1 MKISL
6 TQRYLKIRLQY
17 RPRTG
22 VFVWRNGPRAGQIAG
37 CRFENG
43 YINISLCGRMIGAH
57 RLAFLY
63 VVGAMPKQVEHKNGR
78 PWDNRWTNL
87 RPSTQ
92 SQNKQNARV
101 KATSKSGFKGVTW
114 KDTHGKWAAHIGPRG
129 SVKFLGYFDDPN
141 AAHAAYVRASKTMYG
156 EFARA

>member
-6 TQRYLKIRLQY
+6 TRRYLQSRLQY
-17 RPRTG
+17 RRRTG
-22 VFVWRNGPRAGQIAG
+22 EFVWRDGPRAGQIAG

-43 YINISLCGRMIGAH
+43 YINIALCDRMIGAH

-63 VVGAMPKQVEHKNGR
+63 VVGAMPKQVEHKNGK
-78 PWDNRWTNL
+78 PWDNRWANL
-87 RPSTQ
+87 RSSTQ

-114 KDTHGKWAAHIGPRG
+114 KNTHNKWAAHIGPRG
-129 SVKFLGYFDDPN
+129 GVRFLGHFDSPTL
-141 AAHAAYVRASKTMYG
+141 AHAAYVAAAKQMYG
-156 EFARA
+156 DFARR

>member
-1 MKISL
+1 MVL
-6 TQRYLKIRLQY
+6 TQKYLKSRLRY
-17 RPRTG
+17 NKATG
-22 VFVWRNGPRAGQIAG
+22 VFTWKNGPRAGDRAG
-37 CRFENG
+37 CLFSNG
-43 YINISLCGRMIGAH
+43 YRYISVAGLMIGCH
-57 RLAFLY
+57 RLACLY
-63 VVGAMPKQVEHKNGR
+63 VIGVLPPQADHRNGNPGDDRWCNVR
-78 PWDNRWTNL
+78 PAN
-87 RPSTQ
+87 Q

-129 SVKFLGYFDDPN
+129 SVKFLGHFDDPA